1 MAVRCLCPNV
11 NLTNTKADTYMVD
24 YLFGEDDRTGYELLE
39 EGRYE
44 EAVDFFKD
52 ALDLHPYSSEI
63 YAGLGHAYG
72 EMGEYVQAS
81 RAFQEGL
88 SLSPCDEDIWL
99 GLAMCFLKL
108 NRLKDADACLERLSH
123 RLENDGEASL
133 SLAFSF
139 YQIEKP
145 EEAVCY
151 CGNVLAREPD
161 NAEALA
167 LKSVCLQEVE
177 GTTREVRRC
186 MHRALLLE
194 PERWDWMEYYA
205 NLIYE
210 EEEYIFLCA
219 FAGTYREVRGHLQA
233 TRVGRDQK
241 VIKRKFYVARGCK
254 RVSNTCDCYA

>member
-1 MAVRCLCPNV
+1 
-11 NLTNTKADTYMVD
+11 MVD

-210 EEEYIFLCA
+210 EEEYEDAFLCFDKIPLDEIRTA
-219 FAGTYREVRGHLQA
+219 DSLERLIRLLKEFRKDNSKIKECKRLVREVEEFDSFEFFLNSLQEE
-233 TRVGRDQK
+233 VPSYED
-241 VIKRKFYVARGCK
+241 
-254 RVSNTCDCYA
+254 